1 MITLTEA
8 YIDALA
14 PNASAVKNGRGLVKK
29 RSFVQL
35 NKSEDGTLLFG
46 ECKGSGSSNYQC
58 SADFINP
65 ESPVMRCS
73 CPSRQFPCKHGLGLL
88 YAYAD
93 NEAFEIAPIPEDILS
108 KREKAEKREEQKAQQ
123 AATGAEAKPRK
134 VNKSALK
141 KKITAQLEGLDLL
154 EKVVD
159 SLVRGGLGTVDK
171 KALKVIEGHVKQ
183 LGNYYLPG
191 AQTALRRFVL
201 LLGAAGENR
210 DAIYTEAVE
219 QLTVIHAL
227 IKKGRATLTA
237 RLETPDMKPDHETTI
252 EEWLGHAWQ
261 LSELKECGLVSENV
275 DLVQLSFQSYNDA
288 GRQEFVDL
296 GYWLDIGS
304 GEIHKTLHYR
314 PYKAAKHIREEDSFF
329 EVGTVKE
336 LYSYPGDLN
345 RRIRWESLSS
355 RPLQASDY
363 AAITAV
369 SRRSYADS
377 VKLVKN
383 QLKNPL
389 ADKSPVLLLRVAG
402 AAQTI
407 DGKYAIRDEHGQYL
421 MLGDAEGS
429 QRTTHLLPYLEADL
443 LADSAM
449 LVSFH
454 HCLDSGQL
462 LAQPLSV
469 IGGAHDQARITRLLY

>member
-1 MITLTEA
+1 MITLTES

-14 PNASAVKNGRGLVKK
+14 PNDSAVKNGRGLVKK

-35 NKSEDGTLLFG
+35 NKSEDGTLLFA

-58 SADFINP
+58 SADFIDP
-65 ESPVMRCS
+65 DKPVFRCS

-88 YAYAD
+88 YAYAG
-93 NEAFEIAPIPEDILS
+93 NETFEIAPIPEDILS
-108 KREKAEKREEQKAQQ
+108 KREKVEKREEQKAQK
-123 AATGAEAKPRK
+123 AAEGAEAKPKK

-159 SLVRGGLGTVDK
+159 SLVRGGLGTIDK
-171 KALKVIEGHVKQ
+171 KTVKVIDGHVKQ

-191 AQTALRRFVL
+191 AQTALRRLVL
-201 LLGAAGENR
+201 MLAEAGDDRE
-210 DAIYTEAVE
+210 AVYTEAME
-219 QLTVIHAL
+219 QLTVMHAL
-227 IKKGRATLTA
+227 IKKGRATLSA

-261 LSELKECGLVSENV
+261 LSDLKECGLTSENV
-275 DLVQLSFQSYNDA
+275 ELVQLSFQSYNDA

-296 GYWLDIGS
+296 GFWLDLAAGD
-304 GEIHKTLHYR
+304 IHKTLHYR

-329 EVGTVKE
+329 EVAAVKE
-336 LYSYPGDLN
+336 LYRYPGDLN
-345 RRIRWESLSS
+345 RRVRWESLSS
-355 RPLQASDY
+355 RPLQDADY
-363 AAITAV
+363 AAIA
-369 SRRSYADS
+369 SAARRSYADV

-389 ADKSPVLLLRVAG
+389 ADKRPVLLLHVAS
-402 AAQTI
+402 AAQTAEGTYVI
-407 DGKYAIRDEHGQYL
+407 GDEQGQYL
-421 MLGDAEGS
+421 TLGDAAAAGS
-429 QRTTHLLPYLEADL
+429 AQRTTHLLPYLEPEL
-443 LADSAM
+443 LANSAM
-449 LVSFH
+449 LVMFH

-462 LAQPLSV
+462 LGQPLSV
-469 IGGAHDQARITRLLY
+469 IGQSRITRLLY

>member
-1 MITLTEA
+1 MITLTET

-14 PNASAVKNGRGLVKK
+14 PNDSAVKNGRGLVKK

-46 ECKGSGSSNYQC
+46 ECKGSGSSNYHC
-58 SADFINP
+58 SADFIDPNQP
-65 ESPVMRCS
+65 ILRCS

-88 YAYAD
+88 YAYVG
-93 NEAFEIAPIPEDILS
+93 NETFEIAPIPEAILS
-108 KREKAEKREEQKAQQ
+108 KREKAEKREEQKAQK
-123 AATGAEAKPRK
+123 AAEGAEAKPKK

-141 KKITAQLEGLDLL
+141 KKINAQLEGLDLL

-159 SLVRGGLGTVDK
+159 SLVRGGLGIIDK
-171 KALKVIEGHVKQ
+171 KTVKVIDGHVKQ

-201 LLGAAGENR
+201 LLAEAGDDRESV
-210 DAIYTEAVE
+210 YTEAMD
-219 QLTVIHAL
+219 QLTVMHAL

-237 RLETPDMKPDHETTI
+237 RLETPDMKPDHESTI

-261 LSELKECGLVSENV
+261 LSELKESGLVSENV
-275 DLVQLSFQSYNDA
+275 DLVQLSFQSYNDP

-296 GYWLDIGS
+296 GYWLDLAAGD
-304 GEIHKTLHYR
+304 IHKTLHYR

-329 EVGTVKE
+329 EVAAVKE
-336 LYSYPGDLN
+336 LYRYPGDLN
-345 RRIRWESLSS
+345 RRVRWEALSS
-355 RPLQASDY
+355 RPLQDADY
-363 AAITAV
+363 AAVAAAA
-369 SRRSYADS
+369 RRSYADA

-389 ADKSPVLLLRVAG
+389 ADKCPVLLLHVAG
-402 AAQTI
+402 AAQTT
-407 DGKYAIRDEHGQYL
+407 DGAYVIGDKHGQYL
-421 MLGDAEGS
+421 TLGDAAGNGP
-429 QRTTHLLPYLEADL
+429 RTTHLLPYLEPEL
-443 LADSAM
+443 LANSAM
-449 LVSFH
+449 LVKFH

-462 LAQPLSV
+462 RAQPLSV
-469 IGGAHDQARITRLLY
+469 IGQSRITRLLY